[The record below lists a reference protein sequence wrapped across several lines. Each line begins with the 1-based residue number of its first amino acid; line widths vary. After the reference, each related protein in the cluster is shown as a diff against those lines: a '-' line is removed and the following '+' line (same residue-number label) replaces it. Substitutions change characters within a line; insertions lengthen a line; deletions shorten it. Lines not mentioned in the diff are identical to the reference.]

1 MTKNQENPILG
12 IRLGAVNKKR
22 WENYC
27 ARNGKTQSTAIRE
40 AVEKAMDVQEPP
52 KPVRLYKQVETV
64 WKKEKKVRFP
74 IRLTRSEKD
83 AIEQRAEQEKCSQVV
98 WIVDA
103 IRTQLTREPQLRM
116 DEILALGQSNYQLL
130 RVGNNLNQIAKQMN
144 KSDVNDI
151 RIETIQSVEKMIKEH
166 VNIASDLIRAAT
178 ERWELK

>member
-40 AVEKAMDVQEPP
+40 AIEKAMDVQEPP

-74 IRLTRSEKD
+74 IRLTRSVID
-83 AIEQRAEQEKCSQVV
+83 RNYGATNDRIYGAIFSSIFTPCGYS
-98 WIVDA
+98 
-103 IRTQLTREPQLRM
+103 
-116 DEILALGQSNYQLL
+116 ILA
-130 RVGNNLNQIAKQMN
+130 
-144 KSDVNDI
+144 
-151 RIETIQSVEKMIKEH
+151 
-166 VNIASDLIRAAT
+166 
-178 ERWELK
+178 